1 MGVFHEQFRHPPLV
15 AGGFPGKSLAEGRG
29 CRRAQRRRTCDPAA
43 RGFSRT
49 RRGGA
54 RKCCGTHW
62 RRASARG
69 RTRRALAASQPSA
82 TGALAF
88 PAFNDGRGY
97 SKAELLRTRHGYRG
111 EIRATGDVL
120 IDQVAHM
127 FRVGFS
133 TLEIVNPHTIS
144 QLEGGKEAGIP
155 LYYQPAAKAAAAPGS
170 YAWRR
175 VSA

>member
-1 MGVFHEQFRHPPLV
+1 MSTSDIRLWSPEGFRENRWHRAEDAAALKEGGYVILPLAVFLELDDETREGAAERIGVELQPGDALDALLPHLRHLPLV
-15 AGGFPGKSLAEGRG
+15 
-29 CRRAQRRRTCDPAA
+29 
-43 RGFSRT
+43 
-49 RRGGA
+49 
-54 RKCCGTHW
+54 
-62 RRASARG
+62 
-69 RTRRALAASQPSA
+69 
-82 TGALAF
+82 ALAF
-88 PAFNDGRGY
+88 PAFNDGRSY

-133 TLEIVNPHTIS
+133 TLEIVNPYTIS
-144 QLEGGKEAGIP
+144 QLEAGKEAGIP